1 MCSYL
6 LFTGRDGDS
15 TIPSRP
21 DPSFLRS
28 HLYVLREKGDCK
40 QITRNSPPYH
50 AHQNSVQFRRNSE
63 FYYFPLTVLESDLN
77 PVLYKEDS
85 YHNEGDKGSTALSI
99 FSKLLRRTLIC
110 GSGSRLSEWVPEWVN
125 EWVRE
130 VVCIYGR
137 KVFPLWLFCKIVLT
151 ARSRFHFCRIGK
163 MDCWRQWRRRLGL
176 LWRVPL

>member
-1 MCSYL
+1 MFFASDGPIAEGLISEVRRVWRVSKQHAGPLQMGNRGCVVIYYL
-6 LFTGRDGDS
+6 LDETGTVQSLLVQIRL
-15 TIPSRP
+15 
-21 DPSFLRS
+21 FLRS

-40 QITRNSPPYH
+40 QITRNSPPHH

-110 GSGSRLSEWVPEWVN
+110 GSGSRLSE
-125 EWVRE
+125 
-130 VVCIYGR
+130 
-137 KVFPLWLFCKIVLT
+137 
-151 ARSRFHFCRIGK
+151 
-163 MDCWRQWRRRLGL
+163 
-176 LWRVPL
+176 